1 VAAPH
6 VELLYIEGCPNWEI
20 VAVRLSIALKV
31 TGHADVHVHLCR
43 IDSFEDATQAGFT
56 GSPMIRIDGFDP
68 FGRPEQQS
76 AYACRVFYDG
86 DDVVNGPSIVQLL
99 DAIVGATA

>member
-1 VAAPH
+1 
-6 VELLYIEGCPNWEI
+6 
-20 VAVRLSIALKV
+20 
-31 TGHADVHVHLCR
+31 
-43 IDSFEDATQAGFT
+43 
-56 GSPMIRIDGFDP
+56 MIRIDGFDP